1 MTMRYELLAHRIL
14 ERAAVQFPNKQIITR
29 TREGTHRYSYADMFG
44 RTARLGNALR
54 NLGIG
59 PGDRVGTFAWNTYRH
74 LEAYFAPPSI
84 GAVVHTINIRLAADK
99 YHPAVVHE
107 YSIIGLCY
115 TSATIGLLKG
125 VAYSHRNSPGGGFP
139 TTWSSSMKSPKPG
152 WANSIRNCCEIV
164 SNTTASMVSRLTVS

>member
-14 ERAAVQFPNKQIITR
+14 ERAAVQFPNKQIVTR
-29 TREGTHRYSYADMFG
+29 IGEGTHRYSYADMFG

-84 GAVVHTINIRLAADK
+84 GAVVHTINIRLAADDIV
-99 YHPAVVHE
+99 Y
-107 YSIIGLCY
+107 IINHAGDKALLIDPGRA
-115 TSATIGLLKG
+115 SARR
-125 VAYSHRNSPGGGFP
+125 YPR
-139 TTWSSSMKSPKPG
+139 
-152 WANSIRNCCEIV
+152 
-164 SNTTASMVSRLTVS
+164 